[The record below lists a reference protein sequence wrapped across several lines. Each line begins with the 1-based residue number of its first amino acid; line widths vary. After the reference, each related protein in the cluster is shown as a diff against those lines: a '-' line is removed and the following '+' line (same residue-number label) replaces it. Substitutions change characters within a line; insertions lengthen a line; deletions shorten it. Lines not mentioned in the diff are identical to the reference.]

1 MKPLLALV
9 ACAIALSLPSLGS
22 ASILY
27 SALPDNDV
35 SSPNIYFTWSGS
47 AHFSLG
53 DDSILNGATLALW
66 MNNDVTPS
74 TLDWSIQ
81 NSTGATTLFSGTG
94 AALTNVGP
102 TPVRH
107 GDYSLYYSTFSLP
120 DLDLS
125 AGNYLL
131 HISNCGTDDHNGCG
145 WGLVSDITGGGNDI
159 QFTGET
165 PATIGRYAFS
175 IQGDAAAPEPAT
187 WMMFV
192 PAIAGLTTLVRRRA

>member
-1 MKPLLALV
+1 MKTLFALA

-22 ASILY
+22 ASSLY
-27 SALPDNDV
+27 STPLDQDV

-53 DDSILNGATLALW
+53 YDSILNGATLALW

-81 NSTGATTLFSGTG
+81 NSTGATTLFSGTD
-94 AALTNVGP
+94 AALTNAGP

-107 GDYSLYYSTFSLP
+107 GEYSLYYSTFTLP
-120 DLDLS
+120 DLDLA

-131 HISNCGTDDHNGCG
+131 HISNCGTAVHDGCG
-145 WGLVSDITGGGNDI
+145 WGLVSDLAGGGSDI

-165 PATIGRYAFS
+165 PATIGAYSFS
-175 IQGDAAAPEPAT
+175 IQGDAAAPEPTT
-187 WMMFV
+187 WLMFV
-192 PAIAGLTTLVRRRA
+192 PALAGLTAVIRRRA

>member
-1 MKPLLALV
+1 MKPLLALA
-9 ACAIALSLPSLGS
+9 ACAIALSLPSFGS

-47 AHFSLG
+47 AHFSLA
-53 DDSILNGATLALW
+53 DDSILDSATLALW
-66 MNNDVTPS
+66 MNNAVTPS

-81 NSTGATTLFSGTG
+81 DSTGATNLFFGTG

-102 TPVRH
+102 TPVRN
-107 GDYSLYYSTFSLP
+107 GDFSLYYSTFSLP
-120 DLDLS
+120 NIDLA

-131 HISNCGTDDHNGCG
+131 HISNCGASDYDGCG
-145 WGLVSDITGGGNDI
+145 WGLVADQTGGGNDI
-159 QFTGET
+159 QFNGAT
-165 PATIGRYAFS
+165 PATIGTYAFS

-187 WMMFV
+187 WMMLI
-192 PAIAGLTTLVRRRA
+192 PAIAGLAAAIRRRA